1 MQIKFLFIFLLYAAS
16 LHTLGAA
23 ITKFD
28 FLGTNPNLSTISNL
42 SKVGSQI
49 ELILDLDAD
58 KGLYTI
64 EAFRNSNLNEVVSKL
79 QDFEH
84 DGGNVTKYLRVPL
97 VEGSNDYFLRILET
111 SVAGGIKT
119 TNTVLSPINRDLQFS
134 VSSVRLNHIEAL
146 SEVVPLYTKEKSV
159 NLYYTVNGSS
169 EQFEVAFFR
178 NFNQISTVTIQGS
191 GNYSETS
198 FPIETG
204 LNLLQIK
211 VKSLDLNGNGLGIQK
226 ESNIINVIHDGT
238 EPTLL
243 ATSTTF
249 QTNPPPTGI
258 WGPTDLASIGLIIE
272 TDQPYARVE
281 ILNTRNGDLIQ
292 RFAEAS
298 GRLVVGGIELPK
310 EPTLGPLGITT
321 TTYGITIF
329 DEAGNF
335 DASDIVIERLSLEPC
350 FTLLKMEPG
359 DSGFISNGESLNV
372 VGAVC
377 EEQKPHR
384 VEFSLASRFSQN
396 SFFKDEQLANLMGGE
411 LFNKDI
417 AIPVDVAQPGQ
428 NVEIS
433 VQAVVYTTNPVDPRL
448 EVASP
453 AHDLGVII
461 LDNKPPAAPSIN
473 TEKVVFATNSPTLTI
488 DGLIEREASVTVN
501 ITEPFL
507 VRPSRTIS
515 EQNRQFR
522 SVLDL
527 GFVADGEYVA
537 DIIQRDKAGNIGI
550 GSSSKVILKYDR
562 RSPQVKSVRIN
573 NSSIEQSRPF
583 FFNAGDTIKI
593 QVLMD
598 EYMAGVPKVWV
609 TQQGGYAVEA
619 GLGQTISDGFEFEYQ
634 YVVLPSQ
641 DGDLDG
647 PVEVLVTDGSDNAG
661 NTVNPSHRESQA
673 FVVDTLAPVLNRRD
687 ISPKDGSVLN
697 SVPKPLRLVMREHPQ
712 TKGGEIFGSGPDPE
726 NVRVEA
732 FGPLESNPNR
742 LISGRL
748 EIFGPRTVDFYPDSN
763 LMNLDGTYL
772 FQIHMTDQVGN
783 TFVESVILNLDQE
796 KLSTSL
802 ILETIPEANS
812 FYNFATLPR
821 KNGVP
826 LVSFAMEPSLTQEMN
841 LTSTQVEVFNYLRRP
856 QKFQVSQPVLSS
868 SSSIEVTFEKDVL
881 QDGSDD
887 GVFTAVARLID
898 TAGNLSDEFVYS
910 YYYDSQAPQVLDGLH
925 FPVPQG
931 YTGQDYRYPRS
942 NSVVNGPLDVV
953 SAILFDKKSSIG
965 FLGSGINTSI
975 VSSATMSSTTIVLS
989 LEQSFGSQPVGE
1001 IITGMIKFKG
1011 DLSQGAPIYGGPLL
1025 SRVLF
1030 EINVD
1035 PMTQIAQGLP
1045 VDGSFD
1051 GIYKMQVFPVD
1062 MSQNAGD
1069 ISTAYFL
1076 YDTQKPVISIDVL
1089 NEVWITSGVISL
1101 SGSAQDTGAYPLVTA
1116 GFGSTKG
1123 TGVRTVE
1130 IRIDSVNEYGSS
1142 TFPAIL
1148 EWTSL
1153 DLGKNPIHFGH
1164 NELFNFQFNHK
1175 FRNFDGK
1182 VRVTA
1187 RAIDQAGNVGINI
1200 RDIGLDSE
1208 SLSEPT
1214 LLTPIDGLRIAGGI
1228 QKFRWSPIAKA
1239 SGYKLELIDTSNNI
1253 HNYDFGPGII
1263 EADINLDPFPEG
1275 KVIWK
1280 ILVID
1285 GNGNANAVQNG
1296 RELIIDRQKPEVVSM
1311 IIEDPVLFRDQSGR
1325 VLKTQV
1331 RVNIKFSESI
1341 DPLSPL
1347 DLRFLPAP
1355 KHYFN
1360 SVNQHVTETY
1370 PAEKLQVLDIK
1381 ADQVTAMFFIEPS
1394 DSNAD
1399 YNGIGRLIGSGCRD
1413 ITGIDGDD
1421 FSLDFEL
1428 DLGPYFDL
1436 RVFSNP
1442 IREQELVFIIK
1453 GLHHKGGSTEAIAG
1467 SPYTVVRQSKDFGQ
1481 ESSDDRIQ
1489 VIELNRLN
1497 LTTFQGTYPIDLA
1510 LSGSLRFEITGSDEQ
1525 GNTGTR
1531 IIPFEVTRLLYF
1543 DEPLRESI
1551 SKVSEFMTEESEPEQ
1566 LFRVKFP
1573 WMTSS
1578 ENTGQIW
1585 NMFPRTSLSR
1595 AANFS
1600 IDLNDLSLL
1609 PGKYAVME
1617 PGNSVK
1623 LNFLTQSRVDNQ
1635 ISFKTTMPHK
1645 VVLIKDEDSPEIN
1658 FPDLDLLN
1666 LSQDLVIKVDDS
1678 GVGLD
1683 LSKSSVTVDGKE
1695 VSGLIKNQSEFQLSV
1710 SELSPLKSQNLA
1722 VNAADYLGNSITK
1735 SVQVKVAGSVRIE
1748 SALVVPNPSSGSASL
1763 NVSLNRDVQSYQIS
1777 IYDISG
1783 KILSKFEGGN
1793 ILARSQIALDSYLPP
1808 TLANGVYII
1817 KLKVVDSSNRIDKK
1831 MVKFVI
1837 LK

>member
-1 MQIKFLFIFLLYAAS
+1 MHIKFLLIFLYYAAS
-16 LHTLGAA
+16 LHTLDAA

-28 FLGTNPNLSTISNL
+28 FLGTNPSISSISNL

-84 DGGNVTKYLRVPL
+84 NGGKVTKLIRVPL
-97 VEGSNDYFLRILET
+97 DEGSNDFDLRILET
-111 SVAGGIKT
+111 STAGGIKQT
-119 TNTVLSPINRDLQFS
+119 STGKTQIITRDLQFS
-134 VSSVRLNHIEAL
+134 VSSVRLNHIET
-146 SEVVPLYTKEKSV
+146 SSKVVPLYTKEKFV
-159 NLYYTVNGSS
+159 TAYYTVNGSS
-169 EQFEVAFFR
+169 DEFEVAFFR
-178 NFNQISTVTIQGS
+178 NFNLIKTVFKGA
-191 GNYSETS
+191 GNHSE
-198 FPIETG
+198 PDIEIETG

-226 ESNIINVIHDGT
+226 ESNIINVIHDET
-238 EPTLL
+238 RPTLL
-243 ATSTTF
+243 ATNTTF
-249 QTNPPPTGI
+249 QTNPPPAGI
-258 WGPTDLASIGLIIE
+258 PWGPTDLASIGLLVE

-298 GRLVVGGIELPK
+298 GRLVIGGIELPK
-310 EPTLGPLGITT
+310 DPALGPLGITT
-321 TTYGITIF
+321 TTYAITIF

-335 DASDIVIERLSLEPC
+335 DADDIVIERLSLEPC

-384 VEFSLASRFSQN
+384 VVFSLASRFSQN

-417 AIPVDVAQPGQ
+417 AIPVDVAQPNQ

-433 VQAVVYTTNPVDPRL
+433 VQAVVFTTNPVDPRL

-461 LDNKPPAAPSIN
+461 LDRKPPVAPSIN

-537 DIIQRDKAGNIGI
+537 DIIQRDRAGNIGI

-573 NSSIEQSRPF
+573 NSPIEQSRPL

-641 DGDLDG
+641 DGNLDG
-647 PVEVLVTDGSDNAG
+647 PVEILVTDGSDNAG
-661 NTVNPSHRESQA
+661 NTVNPSHREPQA

-687 ISPKDGSVLN
+687 ISPEDGSVLN

-712 TKGGEIFGSGPDPE
+712 TKGGEVLGSGPDPE
-726 NVRVEA
+726 KVRVEA

-742 LISGRL
+742 VVPGRL

-763 LMNLDGTYL
+763 LMNVDGTYL

-868 SSSIEVTFEKDVL
+868 SSSIEVTFEKEVL

-931 YTGQDYRYPRS
+931 YKALDYRYPKN

-975 VSSATMSSTTIVLS
+975 VSSTTMSSTTIVLS
-989 LEQSFGSQPVGE
+989 LEESFGSQPVGE
-1001 IITGMIKFKG
+1001 IITGSIKFKG
-1011 DLSQGAPIYGGPLL
+1011 DLSQGAPIYGGPLI

-1035 PMTQIAQGLP
+1035 PATQIAQGLP
-1045 VDGSFD
+1045 IDGSFD

-1062 MSQNAGD
+1062 MSQNTGD

-1076 YDTQKPVISIDVL
+1076 YDTIDPVISIDVL

-1101 SGSAQDTGAYPLVTA
+1101 SGSASDIGTLPLITA

-1123 TGVRTVE
+1123 TGLRTVE

-1148 EWTSL
+1148 EWTPL
-1153 DLGKNPIHFGH
+1153 DLGKNPLHFGH
-1164 NELFNFQFNHK
+1164 NEVFNFQFDHK
-1175 FRNFDGK
+1175 FRNFVGK

-1187 RAIDQAGNVGINI
+1187 RAIDRAGNIGIDF
-1200 RDIGLDSE
+1200 RDIGMDSE
-1208 SLSEPT
+1208 SLDEPN
-1214 LLTPIDGLRIAGGI
+1214 LIAPVDGLRIAGGI
-1228 QKFRWSPIAKA
+1228 QKFRWSPVAKA

-1253 HNYDFGPGII
+1253 HNYDYGPGII

-1275 KVIWK
+1275 KVVWK
-1280 ILVID
+1280 ILVVD
-1285 GNGNANAVQNG
+1285 GNGYANAVQNG

-1370 PAEKLQVLDIK
+1370 PAQKLQVLDIK
-1381 ADQVTAMFFIEPS
+1381 ADQVTAMFFLEPS

-1399 YNGIGRLIGSGCRD
+1399 YNGIGRLIGSGCKD

-1421 FSLDFEL
+1421 FNLDFEL

-1453 GLHHKGGSTEAIAG
+1453 GLHHKGGSTEAISG
-1467 SPYTVVRQSKDFGQ
+1467 TPYTVVRQIKDFEQ
-1481 ESSDDRIQ
+1481 DSSDDRVQ

-1551 SKVSEFMTEESEPEQ
+1551 SKVSSAVNLESELE
-1566 LFRVKFP
+1566 LVRVKFP

-1578 ENTGQIW
+1578 ENTGQLW
-1585 NMFPRTSLSR
+1585 NMFPRASLSR

-1600 IDLNDLSLL
+1600 IDLIDLSLL

-1617 PGNSVK
+1617 PGDSGK
-1623 LNFLTQSRVDNQ
+1623 LSFLSQSRVENQ

-1645 VVLIKDEDSPEIN
+1645 VVLIKDENSPEIN
-1658 FPDLDLLN
+1658 FPELDLLN
-1666 LSQDLVIKVDDS
+1666 LSQDLVIKVHDS

-1695 VSGLIKNQSEFQLSV
+1695 VSGLIRNQSEFQLSV
-1710 SELSPLKSQNLA
+1710 SELSHLKSQNVV
-1722 VNAADYLGNSITK
+1722 VNAADYLGNSISK
-1735 SVQVKVAGSVRIE
+1735 SVQVRVAGPVRIE
-1748 SALVVPNPSSGSASL
+1748 SALVVPNPSKGSANL
-1763 NVSLNRDVQSYQIS
+1763 NVSFNRDVQSYQVA
-1777 IYDISG
+1777 IYDIAG
-1783 KILSKFEGGN
+1783 KILNKFEGGS
-1793 ILARSQIALDSYLPP
+1793 ISTRGQIVLDSFLPSN
-1808 TLANGVYII
+1808 LANGVYII
-1817 KLKVVDSSNRIDKK
+1817 KLKVVDSNYRTDKK
-1831 MVKFVI
+1831 VVKFVI